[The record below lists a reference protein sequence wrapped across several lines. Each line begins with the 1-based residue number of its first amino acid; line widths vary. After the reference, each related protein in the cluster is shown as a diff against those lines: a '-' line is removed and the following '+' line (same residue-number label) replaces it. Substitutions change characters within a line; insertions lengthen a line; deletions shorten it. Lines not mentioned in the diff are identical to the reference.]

1 MSEHE
6 RPEDLEVDEEVLI
19 RTCLNCGKAMMDE
32 KCKLVCECGYFAS
45 CSDYY

>member
-6 RPEDLEVDEEVLI
+6 RPEDLGVDEETLV
-19 RTCLNCGKAMMDE
+19 RTCLNCGKEMVDE
-32 KCKLVCECGYFAS
+32 KCKLVCECGYFSS